1 MENKNSALHYVIEH
15 FETEF
20 SNWTLSEYV
29 HMMLTLSNL
38 YESVSKSSP
47 YSSSTLILTNF
58 PFAAGA
64 GRGELKEDEF
74 NSLANQ
80 VKFQEIRKQMSG
92 RCLVTEFSF

>member
-1 MENKNSALHYVIEH
+1 MENQNNALHYVIEH

-38 YESVSKSSP
+38 YERVSKSSP
-47 YSSSTLILTNF
+47 YTTSALILTNF
-58 PFAAGA
+58 PFVTSA
-64 GRGELKEDEF
+64 GRGDLKEDEF

-80 VKFQEIRKQMSG
+80 VRF
-92 RCLVTEFSF
+92 